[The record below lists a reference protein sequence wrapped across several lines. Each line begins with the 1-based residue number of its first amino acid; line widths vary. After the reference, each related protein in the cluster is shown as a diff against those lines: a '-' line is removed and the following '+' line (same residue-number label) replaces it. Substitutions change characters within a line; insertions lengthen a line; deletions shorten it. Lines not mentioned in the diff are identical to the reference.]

1 MEKFRWKTAGDFD
14 LIEDLF
20 DDNLV
25 FVHITGFVTTK
36 QEWMSELR
44 SKRFRYD
51 KIALKEASA
60 RVYGEVAVV
69 TGKAAF
75 TVNGGSVYKLVY
87 TEVYV
92 VKMGQWK
99 LVNLHTTT
107 ASF

>member
-1 MEKFRWKTAGDFD
+1 MEKFRWKTTGDFD

-36 QEWMSELR
+36 QEWISELR

-51 KIALKEASA
+51 NIALKEASA
-60 RVYGEVAVV
+60 KVYGEVAVV